1 MIVSEI
7 LTTTYIGGE
16 IQRTQCVRFDSFS
29 QLHFYR
35 PTHRP
40 QALAEVARI
49 YQRYMVPECPW
60 IFGQLVLFRLP
71 VEDAL
76 IDSLSSRGKKDA
88 LRSAAALLQKGLRFS
103 SGRVRFQTDEAGKL
117 YTKLQQA
124 GCVEH
129 VPGKLPFTRVVP
141 MGDEAGYLS
150 DGAQNDTLRVNASFF
165 LLDPFDCASRYDVA
179 GTPFGLAVEDGRVLF
194 PPLYEREALMV
205 YRDGHVAVER
215 PSLRD
220 LVIQVGEA
228 EIQIGQNAQLYT
240 RPDYR
245 RTPNSSGWD
254 TVIVGDQVV
263 DVRKGSCEV
272 PTSGFVLRT
281 AYQIASPGDRV
292 SYLGMENVLFAV
304 QAGNSLV
311 RDGRMTESFLSSFY
325 NIYRPWNIP
334 YPPSLYPLDYAK
346 ARAPRIGIGAD
357 ADGKPMLLWAEG
369 SPKLGYQVG
378 RDSRGASLSE
388 FASICAEAGMVNGV
402 NLDGGGSAQILLQGK
417 RALKISDRSD
427 DGLERE
433 RSIPLGLVI
442 R

>member
-1 MIVSEI
+1 M
-7 LTTTYIGGE
+7 
-16 IQRTQCVRFDSFS
+16 
-29 QLHFYR
+29 
-35 PTHRP
+35 
-40 QALAEVARI
+40 
-49 YQRYMVPECPW
+49 
-60 IFGQLVLFRLP
+60 
-71 VEDAL
+71 
-76 IDSLSSRGKKDA
+76 
-88 LRSAAALLQKGLRFS
+88 RSAAALLQKGLRFS
-103 SGRVRFQTDEAGKL
+103 AGKACFRTDEARKL
-117 YTKLQQA
+117 YTRLEQA
-124 GCVEH
+124 GCVEL
-129 VPGKLPFTRVVP
+129 VSGKLPFTRVVP
-141 MGDEAGYLS
+141 VGDEAGYLS
-150 DGAQNDTLRVNASFF
+150 DGAQDDTLRVNASFF

-179 GTPFGLAVEDGRVLF
+179 STPFGLAVEDGQVLF

-205 YRDGHVAVER
+205 YRDGRVAVER

-220 LVIQVGEA
+220 LVIQVGVT
-228 EIQIGQNAQLYT
+228 EIRIGQNAQLYT

-245 RTPNSSGWD
+245 STPRGAGYD

-263 DVRKGSCEV
+263 DVQRGTCEV

-281 AYQIASPGDRV
+281 ACQIASPGDHV
-292 SYLGMENVLFAV
+292 SYCGMENVLFAV
-304 QAGNSLV
+304 RAGNSLV
-311 RDGRMTESFLSSFY
+311 RDGRMTEGFLSLFY
-325 NIYRPWNIP
+325 NIYMPWNIP

-357 ADGKPMLLWAEG
+357 ADGKP
-369 SPKLGYQVG
+369 
-378 RDSRGASLSE
+378 LSE